1 MDSRLR
7 CLLAIA
13 LVSAQGL
20 LASPA
25 SAERRTVQVAPGD
38 RLGAIAQRYGVSVDE
53 LRSWNHLESDRILAG
68 QELVVSDEP
77 ETPAPPPARRSA
89 PDPAPAERAR
99 DAAPEGGD
107 EPTTTYV
114 VLPGDGLGKVAALLG
129 TTVASLRETNPTIRP
144 DRLRPGQVLRV
155 AGATRILDHEVRR
168 GDSLSRIASRYE
180 VRVRDLQRWNPEVR
194 RRGLLAGS
202 TIRVYTDV
210 RLSRSESIGAV
221 NDGRLEHSETLPA
234 HPAFEIRDAG
244 RAHATHE
251 TVSWMLEAFDA
262 LHDADPRAPRVRV
275 HDLSLPRGGPIA
287 DHRSHQSGR
296 DADVAYYRRACR
308 RSSVCY
314 FHPTR
319 PQDLDVA
326 RQWRLFRTWLAAG
339 VVDAIFVDYPLEEV
353 LYEEARRQGASRDEL
368 ERWFQYPRGPGHPA
382 GVIRHFRN
390 HADHFH
396 VRFRCPD
403 GDDECA
409 ARPELTD

>member
-1 MDSRLR
+1 MDSRLVGLVAALV
-7 CLLAIA
+7 LLAHG
-13 LVSAQGL
+13 LVA
-20 LASPA
+20 PA
-25 SAERRTVQVAPGD
+25 ARAERRTVTVAPGD
-38 RLGAIAQRYGVSVDE
+38 RLGAIAQRYGVTVDE
-53 LRSWNHLESDRILAG
+53 LRTWNHLENDRILAG
-68 QELVVSDEP
+68 QELVVSEDAP
-77 ETPAPPPARRSA
+77 SSPAPTSRR
-89 PDPAPAERAR
+89 DDAPADVDR
-99 DAAPEGGD
+99 
-107 EPTTTYV
+107 PTIAYV
-114 VLPGDGLGKVAALLG
+114 VLPGDGLGKIAELLG
-129 TTVASLRETNPTIRP
+129 TSVASLRETNPTIRP

-155 AGATRILDHEVRR
+155 AGATRIVDHEVRR
-168 GDSLSRIASRYE
+168 GDSLARIASRYE

-202 TIRVYTDV
+202 TVRVYTDV

-221 NDGRLEHSETLPA
+221 NDGRLEHSEVLPS
-234 HPAFEIRDAG
+234 HPAFDVRDPG

-262 LHDADPRAPRVRV
+262 LHDGDPRAPRVRV
-275 HDLSLPRGGPIA
+275 HDLSLPHGGPIA

-296 DADVAYYRRACR
+296 DVDVAYYRRACR

-314 FHPTR
+314 FHATR

-326 RQWRLFRTWLAAG
+326 RQWRLFRVWLEAG

-353 LYEEARRQGASRDEL
+353 LYEEARRQGATRDEL